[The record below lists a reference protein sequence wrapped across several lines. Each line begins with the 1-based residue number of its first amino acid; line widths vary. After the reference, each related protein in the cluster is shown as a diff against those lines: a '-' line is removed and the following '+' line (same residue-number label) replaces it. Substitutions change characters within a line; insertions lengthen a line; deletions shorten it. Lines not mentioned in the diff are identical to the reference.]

1 MQNVQEVNACIQD
14 ILIPYAANFA
24 WEDFSDK
31 GNACYNPFVF
41 NSEQEEI
48 DLAMTRAAVQL
59 AMPYGSQ
66 AHHILGQEV
75 ANLLGTKWVT
85 YDWLAKAVS
94 RLLSGVTYQEL
105 KKMALLSEMVK
116 KKMKEK
122 GLTQIKSIEQVLV

>member
-1 MQNVQEVNACIQD
+1 MQSVQEVNACIQD

-105 KKMALLSEMVK
+105 KKMVVLLEMVK
-116 KKMKEK
+116 KKMNRKDSRR
-122 GLTQIKSIEQVLV
+122 LSQLSR

>member
-41 NSEQEEI
+41 SSEQEEI
-48 DLAMTRAAVQL
+48 DLAMTRAVVQL

-122 GLTQIKSIEQVLV
+122 GLTQINSIEQVLV